1 MFQFETSLNF
11 EKEKVFVLKWIS
23 LEIRF
28 LRSKFWHCKVT
39 KCIVFK
45 IKPVLKE
52 SALLLHLWASVRW
65 KKVTLDSSGPRH
77 RPPHGQDGQTGYPW
91 DHLPPINSVILKQW
105 LKEDEAV
112 LSDTW
117 LCASCVGIGG
127 GSLDLGRP
135 GLDSKQV
142 CPVILCQTVL
152 LFLSKPKQL

>member
-1 MFQFETSLNF
+1 MSLVF

-23 LEIRF
+23 LEFRF
-28 LRSKFWHCKVT
+28 LRMKFWNCKVT
-39 KCIVFK
+39 KCIVFNME
-45 IKPVLKE
+45 PVLKE
-52 SALLLHLWASVRW
+52 SALLLHLWASARW

-77 RPPHGQDGQTGYPW
+77 RPPHGQDGQDGQTGYPW

-105 LKEDEAV
+105 FKEDEAL